1 MKVPFAA
8 RVFAFSFLPVGALL
22 VGSFWSIQYV
32 VGRNVKDGL
41 RASLRQ
47 SHSWVSRVRTAY
59 ELRNSRLLTA
69 LAENPSLKAGF
80 ELVTLEPG
88 NLEAHRTLE
97 DQLRESSQSLT
108 FDFMAATNTQ
118 DALLAG
124 VVRIGEHLS
133 RIDAQSVEGLTEGA
147 SFFGDHTYILTRVPV
162 NLGSESLGSLFVGNV
177 LDLSDFSSPTLLF
190 RNGHVLQ
197 SNFAAIPAAELDQAL
212 ANCDPAEECDVSLR
226 GETYLCLPLESIHLG
241 DGYLLRSLQ
250 SVDAASRPLRAAV
263 GNVFLVA
270 GTIALLAISA
280 MSFLS
285 AKSIVK
291 PLTGLI
297 ARLQE
302 SESSGV
308 LPVFETTSSTREINL
323 LISAFNRAA
332 VAIREAR
339 DNLTLAYREFI
350 QSLSSVIDARDV
362 YTAGHSRRVSAYAVA
377 IAREMR
383 LSNEEIGVIREGA
396 LLHDVGKI
404 GIPDRVLQKPG
415 ALSNEE
421 FELIRRHPSIGRRI
435 IERVEGLAPYLGIVE
450 LHHEN
455 QDGSGYPFRLSG
467 SEIPLDARIV
477 HVADAY
483 DAMTSDR
490 PYRKGMTP
498 DRARAILQENAG
510 TQFDLDVVAAF
521 ARLHPERIH
530 DQDWGGAHQDDLNL
544 LGRALGSAV
553 DTNVVAQRT
562 P

>member
-1 MKVPFAA
+1 
-8 RVFAFSFLPVGALL
+8 
-22 VGSFWSIQYV
+22 
-32 VGRNVKDGL
+32 
-41 RASLRQ
+41 
-47 SHSWVSRVRTAY
+47 
-59 ELRNSRLLTA
+59 LLTA

-80 ELVTLEPG
+80 ELVSLEPG

-97 DQLRESSQSLT
+97 DQLRESSQSLA
-108 FDFMAATNTQ
+108 FDFMAATDAH

-133 RIDAQSVEGLTEGA
+133 GIDATSVQGLTEGA
-147 SFFGDHTYILTRVPV
+147 SFLGDRTYILTRVPV
-162 NLGSESLGSLFVGNV
+162 NLGTESLGSLFVGNV
-177 LDLSDFSSPTLLF
+177 LDLSDFSSPTLLS
-190 RNGHVLQ
+190 RNGRVLQ
-197 SNFAAIPAAELDQAL
+197 SNLPAIPAGELEGAL
-212 ANCDPAEECDVSLR
+212 AGCDPGEECDVSLR

-241 DGYLLRSLQ
+241 GGYLLRSLQ

-270 GTIALLAISA
+270 GTIALLAISV

-297 ARLQE
+297 GRLQE
-302 SESSGV
+302 SERSGV
-308 LPVFETTSSTREINL
+308 LPSFETTSSTREITL

-332 VAIREAR
+332 AAIREAR

-350 QSLSSVIDARDV
+350 QALSSAIDARDV

-377 IAREMR
+377 IAKEMR
-383 LSNEEIGVIREGA
+383 LSSEEIAVIREGA

-404 GIPDRVLQKPG
+404 GISDVVLQKPG
-415 ALSNEE
+415 PLSNEE
-421 FELIRRHPSIGRRI
+421 FELIRRHPVIGRKI
-435 IERVEGLAPYLGIVE
+435 IERVEGLAPYVSIVE

-455 QDGSGYPFRLSG
+455 QDGSGYPWRLAGSG
-467 SEIPLDARIV
+467 IPLDARIV

-498 DRARAILQENAG
+498 DRALVILRENAG
-510 TQFDLDVVAAF
+510 TQFDPEVVAAF

-530 DQDWGGAHQDDLNL
+530 DEQWSGTHDDDLSL
-544 LGRALGSAV
+544 LGQALNPALDTDAV
-553 DTNVVAQRT
+553 EHRT
-562 P
+562 V